1 MSVESVEARLRYR
14 STGDVLMAEF
24 DVDTDVERL
33 DADVERLD
41 ADTTITWVRRS
52 GVDAPVMAS
61 LSMVGARRRF
71 ARAVPDFVPPAIVAA
86 VETMFRST
94 PSDFG
99 SAARAAARA
108 EARLAVPL
116 DQLVRLESSTSS
128 PEVDVSSARSLA
140 AALRELKSAMQLA
153 VDSYDTT
160 PVERSTAARQF
171 LGGLDSMAS
180 IVASHRT
187 STPSAVSHLAANLRG
202 GLPLSDLE
210 RKRLRHTLDRTLE
223 PEYWKEAALELNQL
237 AAVVRGE
244 RRLDHTEGT

>member
-24 DVDTDVERL
+24 DVDTV
-33 DADVERLD
+33 DAEVDRLD
-41 ADTTITWVRRS
+41 ADTTITWVRHPS
-52 GVDAPVMAS
+52 VDAPVMAS

-71 ARAVPDFVPPAIVAA
+71 ARGVPDFVPSVIVGA
-86 VETMFRST
+86 VDTMFRST

-116 DQLVRLESSTSS
+116 EQLVRSEWSTSS

-153 VDSYDTT
+153 VESYDTT

-202 GLPLSDLE
+202 GLPLSDHE
-210 RKRLRHTLDRTLE
+210 RRRLRHTLDRTLD
-223 PEYWKEAALELNQL
+223 PEHWKEAALELNQL

>member
-1 MSVESVEARLRYR
+1 MNVASVEARLRYR
-14 STGDVLMAEF
+14 PTGDVLMAEF
-24 DVDTDVERL
+24 AVGVVDAEIDRV
-33 DADVERLD
+33 D
-41 ADTTITWVRRS
+41 ADTTITWVRHPDLD
-52 GVDAPVMAS
+52 VQVMAS
-61 LSMVGARRRF
+61 LAVIGARRRF
-71 ARAVPDFVPPAIVAA
+71 VSGAPGFVPLAIVAA
-86 VETMFRST
+86 VETMFRSA
-94 PSDFG
+94 PSDIG
-99 SAARAAARA
+99 TAVGVEARA

-116 DQLVRLESSTSS
+116 SQLARSPESSSS
-128 PEVDVSSARSLA
+128 PEVDVASARSLA

-153 VDSYDTT
+153 VESYDTT

-202 GLPLSDLE
+202 GLPLSDHE
-210 RKRLRHTLDRTLE
+210 RKRLKSTLDRTLD
-223 PEYWKEAALELNQL
+223 PEHWKEAALELNQL